1 MTFYL
6 TPNPNSYVIGLCGTH
21 GTGKSTVIK
30 GLKEVGVHVE
40 DSQLSRTAQKMLGW
54 DSLDRVTESAD
65 NLWALQDAI
74 LAAMY
79 DRDKRINDSKT
90 FTIVDRT
97 PADVYAYTFLWLLKL
112 DEIGR
117 ENRERHTRFCAQCRH
132 LASNYALHIY
142 FPIREEIPFVAEA
155 QRAKLEDREQHN
167 KHINNFLMNVSAY
180 EVRSLKPEDRVA
192 EIMSVYEIEKA
203 RHVH

>member
-1 MTFYL
+1 MSYFVI
-6 TPNPNSYVIGLCGTH
+6 PNTDSYVIGLCGTH
-21 GTGKSTVIK
+21 GTGKSTVIQ
-30 GLKEVGVHVE
+30 GLKAAGLPVE
-40 DSQLSRTAQKMLGW
+40 DSQLSRAAQKMLGW
-54 DSLDRVTESAD
+54 ESLDPVNESAE
-65 NLWALQDAI
+65 NVWLLQDAI

-112 DEIGR
+112 ESIGR
-117 ENRERHTRFCAQCRH
+117 ENRERHTVFCGQCKH

-180 EVRSLKPEDRVA
+180 EVRSLSPEDRVA
-192 EIMSVYEIEKA
+192 EISSIFEIEKA
-203 RHVH
+203 RKR